1 MKAVYPPPSRGGMGR
16 GTKAKNSQHFNTGR
30 DQQTNRPMEQRTDT
44 VLESHVRAITMA
56 KKKNKQHVFQYFT
69 PKQ

>member
-56 KKKNKQHVFQYFT
+56 K
-69 PKQ
+69 